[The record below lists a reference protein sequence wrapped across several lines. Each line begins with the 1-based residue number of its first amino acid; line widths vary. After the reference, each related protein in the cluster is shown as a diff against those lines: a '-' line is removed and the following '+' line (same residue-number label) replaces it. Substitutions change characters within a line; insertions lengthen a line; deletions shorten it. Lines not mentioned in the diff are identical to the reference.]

1 MNFFDLRQVSGIST
15 SVSAGLETP
24 DMIELRKKKIES
36 DTEGTET
43 PALYKV
49 VPEKATSI
57 GSAMMG
63 SSKVYDLSAAKKV
76 ASQYDQP
83 SGTAVLVS
91 LNPDELDMSSEVLE
105 ARYNQQFKEQHQSSA
120 MADEDLSDMVVE
132 HTTKQN
138 KKKRKPDTAQ
148 AASTQDKDKANKK
161 LKDFKF

>member
-1 MNFFDLRQVSGIST
+1 
-15 SVSAGLETP
+15 
-24 DMIELRKKKIES
+24 MIELRKRKIES
-36 DTEGTET
+36 DIEGSET

-76 ASQYDQP
+76 ASQQGQAGA
-83 SGTAVLVS
+83 SGTAVFVT
-91 LNPDELDMSSEVLE
+91 LNPDELDLNTDVLE
-105 ARYNQQFKEQHQSSA
+105 ARYNQQFKEQHQSSV
-120 MADEDLSDMVVE
+120 MAESEDLSDMVVE

-138 KKKRKPDTAQ
+138 KKKRKQETVQTTSA
-148 AASTQDKDKANKK
+148 QDKDKANKK